1 MDQTQGAEAPTH
13 EATTCRDSHREPYDI
28 FVTVGTDHH
37 PFDRVIQQVD
47 EYVRHRALEGPPV
60 RAFFQTGTSASPSN
74 AESADYVKPDEM
86 AWLMAT
92 SSVVVCH
99 GGPATIVDARNTGRM
114 PIVVPRDP
122 GLGEHV
128 DSHQQRFARFLSER
142 GQIALCTDQ
151 QLLWEA
157 IDRKLA
163 DSAPNELEQTETVTG
178 EAVDRLTAL
187 VDRAVYLGERPG
199 RRALPARFRRR
210 RRDDADA
217 DQYRILFATSGGGH
231 LAQCLKLRPWFERH
245 ERSWVTFDMLSV
257 RSLLGDE
264 QAHWA
269 HFPTTRHIGNLLRN
283 LVLANRLLRRE
294 RPDVIVSTGAGVA
307 VPFFWLSRCYGVVT
321 VFIEVYDRI
330 DLATMTGKL
339 VQPTADLMVVQWP
352 EQQELYKR
360 AIVVGTLL

>member
-1 MDQTQGAEAPTH
+1 MDQTQDAEAPTH
-13 EATTCRDSHREPYDI
+13 EATTCGDSHREPYDI

-37 PFDRVIQQVD
+37 RFDRVIQQVD
-47 EYVRHRALEGPPV
+47 EYVHRRALDGVPV

-74 AESADYVKPDEM
+74 SDSAEYVEPDDM

-92 SSVVVCH
+92 SSVVICH
-99 GGPATIVDARNTGRM
+99 GGPATIVDARNTGRL

-122 GLGEHV
+122 KLGEHV
-128 DSHQQRFARFLSER
+128 DSHQQRFAQFLSER
-142 GQIALCTDQ
+142 GQIALCPDQ
-151 QLLWEA
+151 RLLWEA
-157 IDRKLA
+157 IDRKLE
-163 DSAPNELEQTETVTG
+163 DRVPDELEQTETEIG
-178 EAVDRLTAL
+178 KAVGRLTDL

-199 RRALPARFRRR
+199 RRPLPARFRRR
-210 RRDDADA
+210 RRERLDSE
-217 DQYRILFATSGGGH
+217 QYRILFATSGGGH

-245 ERSWVTFDMLSV
+245 ERSWVTFNMMSV

-269 HFPTTRHIGNLLRN
+269 HFPTTRHVGNLARN

-307 VPFFWLSRCYGVVT
+307 VPFFWLSRFYGVVT

-352 EQQELYKR
+352 EQQDLYER